1 MITSRT
7 QGPALLLIMEEESMS
22 LLWVHVPKKFEGV
35 LCATVLNTMVS
46 TEIKSCDYYIVDQIV
61 YTLSNGRCV
70 KVDRSR
76 IPRWFS
82 SLPPQTAEGKTR
94 EQQIEEEEDLV
105 TRVLFE
111 SGTFHISE
119 WESDLYRSEFDTLT
133 AGLSFT
139 DVRKIT
145 REIVY
150 RIR

>member
-1 MITSRT
+1 
-7 QGPALLLIMEEESMS
+7 
-22 LLWVHVPKKFEGV
+22 
-35 LCATVLNTMVS
+35 MVS

-82 SLPPQTAEGKTR
+82 SLPPQTAGMTQ
-94 EQQIEEEEDLV
+94 EQRIEEEEDLV

-111 SGTFHISE
+111 NGSFHISE
-119 WESDLYRSEFDTLT
+119 WESNLYRSEFDTLT
-133 AGLSFT
+133 TGLSFT
-139 DVRKIT
+139 DVSKIT